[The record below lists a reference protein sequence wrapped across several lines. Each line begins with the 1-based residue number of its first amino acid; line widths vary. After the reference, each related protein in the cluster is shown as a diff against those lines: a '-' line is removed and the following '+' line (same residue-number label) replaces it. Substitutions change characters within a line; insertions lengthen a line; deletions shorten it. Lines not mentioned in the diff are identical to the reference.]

1 MDPEKVH
8 YNYCDELTTTPL
20 APNTKVL
27 VTGANGYV
35 SQRLIPELV
44 HRGYFVRCMLRTK
57 NTPFLLDHPRIEVV
71 YADCLVKEQ
80 LRPVLQDIEIAY
92 YLIHSM
98 RAKRSEFAEMDKM
111 MAQNFVEVAEKA
123 GIKKIIYLG

>member
-8 YNYCDELTTTPL
+8 YSYCDELTTTPL

-44 HRGYFVRCMLRTK
+44 HRGYLVRCMLRT
-57 NTPFLLDHPRIEVV
+57 NNIPFLLDHPRIEVV
-71 YADCLVKEQ
+71 YADCLIKEQ
-80 LRPVLQDIEIAY
+80 LRLVLQDIEIAY

-111 MAQNFVEVAEKA
+111 MAQNFAEEAEKA
-123 GIKKIIYLG
+123 GIK